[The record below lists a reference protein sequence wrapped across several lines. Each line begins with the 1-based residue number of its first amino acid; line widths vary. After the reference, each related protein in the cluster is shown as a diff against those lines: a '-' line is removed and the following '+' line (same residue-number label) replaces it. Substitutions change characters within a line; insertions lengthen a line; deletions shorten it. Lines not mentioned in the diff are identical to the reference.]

1 MNVGGADSS
10 DSDTHMEHNRPE
22 VGVTDCRL
30 RWGCSGLPGFTMVV
44 AVVGGCNV
52 RWLNVG
58 GIDSSDSDT
67 QMEHN
72 CLEVGST

>member
-1 MNVGGADSS
+1 
-10 DSDTHMEHNRPE
+10 
-22 VGVTDCRL
+22 
-30 RWGCSGLPGFTMVV
+30 MVV

-72 CLEVGST
+72 CPEVGST